1 MISNNIPS
9 DTITIVLE
17 IVLSEDRS
25 YRNSFIN
32 VTPKSTMA
40 PIRRFLFFRQIPST
54 IIASEYTPQRIVIP
68 SLYES
73 EEPVISIQ
81 LISSL
86 LSTHRIAVCNNNGN
100 EFLKSLLTNFP
111 FKYKL
116 FAIKVIATQ
125 TNEQYL
131 MERLYIDVE

>member
-1 MISNNIPS
+1 MINNNIPS
-9 DTITIVLE
+9 ETMTIVLE
-17 IVLSEDRS
+17 IVLSEDKS

-40 PIRRFLFFRQIPST
+40 PIRRFLFFRQIPRT
-54 IIASEYTPQRIVIP
+54 IMASEYVPHRIVIP

-73 EEPVISIQ
+73 DDPVISIQ

-86 LSTHRIAVCNNNGN
+86 LSIHRMAVCKINGN
-100 EFLKSLLTNFP
+100 EFLKSLFTYFP

-116 FAIKVIATQ
+116 VAIKVMATK
-125 TNEQYL
+125 TNEIYL
-131 MERLYIDVE
+131 MERLYSDVE

>member
-1 MISNNIPS
+1 MISNKIPS
-9 DTITIVLE
+9 ETMTIVLE
-17 IVLSEDRS
+17 IVLSDDKS
-25 YRNSFIN
+25 YRNSFVN
-32 VTPKSTMA
+32 VTPKRTMA

-86 LSTHRIAVCNNNGN
+86 LSIHRMAVCNNNEN
-100 EFLKSLLTNFP
+100 EFLKRLLTEFP
-111 FKYKL
+111 FKYRL
-116 FAIKVIATQ
+116 LAIKVMATK
-125 TNEQYL
+125 TYELYL
-131 MERLYIDVE
+131 RERLYSDVE